1 MLKRWLLALTGAIVV
16 LLSTSWWVASGP
28 ETGAVA
34 WPLRGNIPAA
44 ADLPDPDTATTGQA
58 KPHEWRPSQTS
69 RDPTERQ
76 LFAVLEAIIDGQLD
90 TAIDRAQA
98 LLDQRP
104 NFQLAHLVLADL
116 YAIRAHGQIPTP
128 AQRDGLDREL
138 RQRLQA
144 ALTPPPPQHWP
155 EALLAFDPLSPW
167 AIVVDTDRSRLY
179 LLQRPTAPDAA
190 PTVVYD
196 SFISIGKA
204 GAGKRREG
212 DNKTPLGVYDITGL
226 KRDAELPDFYG
237 AGALT
242 LNYPNPVDRW
252 HQRSGYG
259 IWLHG
264 TPSSQYARTP
274 ESSEGCVVLPN
285 DHMQHLLTLTDIE
298 RAPVIIAQSIRWIPH
313 TEQMARRQAVL
324 DQLGRQWPALRAS
337 LPDAGLQVWRD
348 QDGSQFARVSLRA
361 PDATSAAAQVA
372 VIRLDEGGGLT
383 ALTPEALAPWMPKQ
397 DTTAS
402 AAIAPGT
409 EASPT
414 GARGAPVKD
423 ERNEAVATALNQW
436 AQAWSRRDVDA
447 YLSHYAKDF
456 CPPSGLSRQQWEAQ
470 RRQAILGR
478 QRIRVQLHIQEI
490 RIRDGVAIVKAIQR
504 YEGDG
509 KRLTT
514 PKRFSLHLE
523 RGTWRIVEERTP

>member
-1 MLKRWLLALTGAIVV
+1 MHKRWLLALIGAILV
-16 LLSTSWWVASGP
+16 LLSTSWWVANGS
-28 ETGAVA
+28 ETGAAA
-34 WPLRGNIPAA
+34 WSLRGKIPAGPN
-44 ADLPDPDTATTGQA
+44 LPDPDATTLTQS
-58 KPHEWRPSQTS
+58 KPDEWRPSETS

-76 LFAVLEAIIDGQLD
+76 LFAVLEAIIQGQLD
-90 TAIDRAQA
+90 TAINRAQA
-98 LLDQRP
+98 LVQQRP

-116 YAIRAHGQIPTP
+116 YAIRAHGQIPTSVE
-128 AQRDGLDREL
+128 RDGLDREL

-155 EALLAFDPLSPW
+155 EALLAFDPVSPW

-179 LLQRPTAPDAA
+179 LLQRPSAPDAA
-190 PTVVYD
+190 PAVVYD

-242 LNYPNPVDRW
+242 LNYPNAVDRW
-252 HQRSGYG
+252 HQRTGYG

-285 DHMQHLLTLTDIE
+285 HHMQHLLTQPGIE
-298 RAPVIIAQSIRWIPH
+298 RAPVIIAKSIRWIAH
-313 TEQMARRQAVL
+313 TEQMAKRQALL

-348 QDGSQFARVSLRA
+348 QDGSQFARVSLRV
-361 PDATSAAAQVA
+361 PESTSTTAQVA

-383 ALTPEALAPWMPKQ
+383 ALTPEALAPWMSKQ
-397 DTTAS
+397 DTTVSEVSTPETETTLTDARDAS
-402 AAIAPGT
+402 A
-409 EASPT
+409 
-414 GARGAPVKD
+414 VD
-423 ERNEAVATALNQW
+423 ERHKAVATALKQW
-436 AQAWSRRDVDA
+436 AQAWSQRDVDA

-456 CPPSGLSRQQWEAQ
+456 RPPSGLSRQQWEAQ

-478 QRIRVQLHIQEI
+478 QRIQVQLRIQEI
-490 RIRDGVAIVKAIQR
+490 HIRDGVANVKAIQR

-514 PKRFSLHLE
+514 PKRLALRSE